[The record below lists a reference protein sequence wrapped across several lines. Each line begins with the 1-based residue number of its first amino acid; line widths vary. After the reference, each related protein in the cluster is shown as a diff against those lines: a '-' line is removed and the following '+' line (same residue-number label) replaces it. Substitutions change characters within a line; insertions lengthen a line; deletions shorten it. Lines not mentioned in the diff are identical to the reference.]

1 VLLLGGTI
9 HYIELL
15 LLLLL
20 LWLLLYILSRHLA
33 IRFLHK
39 RFNVYML
46 LDEVD
51 FVNTATKERMRGA
64 SATAHTLV
72 VETFFLLYQT
82 YDQVLLLVNLLLIIK
97 RD

>member
-1 VLLLGGTI
+1 MLLGGTV

-33 IRFLHK
+33 IRFLQK

-46 LDEVD
+46 LDKVY
-51 FVNTATKERMRGA
+51 FVNTATEERVRRA
-64 SATAHTLV
+64 STTAHALV
-72 VETFFLLYQT
+72 VETFFLFYQAH
-82 YDQVLLLVNLLLIIK
+82 DQVLLLVKLLLIIK

>member
-1 VLLLGGTI
+1 
-9 HYIELL
+9 
-15 LLLLL
+15 
-20 LWLLLYILSRHLA
+20 
-33 IRFLHK
+33 
-39 RFNVYML
+39 ML

-72 VETFFLLYQT
+72 VKTFFLLYQT
-82 YDQVLLLVNLLLIIK
+82 HDQVLLLVNLLLIIK